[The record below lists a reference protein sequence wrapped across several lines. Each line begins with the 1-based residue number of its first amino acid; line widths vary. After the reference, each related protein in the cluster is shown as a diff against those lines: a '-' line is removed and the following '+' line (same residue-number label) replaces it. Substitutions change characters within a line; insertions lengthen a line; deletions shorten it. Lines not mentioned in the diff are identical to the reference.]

1 MKVAMIVPGGVD
13 RSGELRVIPSLI
25 ALIGRLA
32 AEHELHVFAT
42 HQEANPDSWM
52 LEGARVHNLGLPRTV
67 WRALSAIRAE
77 HRREPFNLIH
87 AFWAAR
93 QGAVAVIAAALLRLP
108 SIVHVAGGELVALTD
123 IHYGGRRAWRH
134 RVLVDAVLRRATI
147 VTCAST
153 PMLDLV
159 AESGVQAH
167 RVALGVD
174 LQRWPP
180 RQPLPRRAGEPA
192 RLVHIA
198 SLNRVKDQATLLA
211 AMCRLA
217 EAGRVFH
224 LDVIGEDTLG
234 GRIQAMASERGLSQS
249 ITFHG
254 FLTQRHMR
262 PIVEAAH
269 VAVFSSR
276 HEAGP
281 VALLETALAGVPAVG
296 TAVGHIAEWSP
307 EAALA
312 VPCQDPDALAAA
324 LSRLLDDEDLRL
336 RLANAALRRA
346 QREDVDATARAFNDM
361 YRQVTE
367 PM

>member
-1 MKVAMIVPGGVD
+1 
-13 RSGELRVIPSLI
+13 
-25 ALIGRLA
+25 
-32 AEHELHVFAT
+32 
-42 HQEANPDSWM
+42 
-52 LEGARVHNLGLPRTV
+52 
-67 WRALSAIRAE
+67 
-77 HRREPFNLIH
+77 
-87 AFWAAR
+87 
-93 QGAVAVIAAALLRLP
+93 
-108 SIVHVAGGELVALTD
+108 
-123 IHYGGRRAWRH
+123 
-134 RVLVDAVLRRATI
+134 
-147 VTCAST
+147 
-153 PMLDLV
+153 MLDLV

>member
-1 MKVAMIVPGGVD
+1 
-13 RSGELRVIPSLI
+13 
-25 ALIGRLA
+25 
-32 AEHELHVFAT
+32 
-42 HQEANPDSWM
+42 
-52 LEGARVHNLGLPRTV
+52 
-67 WRALSAIRAE
+67 
-77 HRREPFNLIH
+77 
-87 AFWAAR
+87 
-93 QGAVAVIAAALLRLP
+93 
-108 SIVHVAGGELVALTD
+108 
-123 IHYGGRRAWRH
+123 
-134 RVLVDAVLRRATI
+134 
-147 VTCAST
+147 
-153 PMLDLV
+153 
-159 AESGVQAH
+159 
-167 RVALGVD
+167 
-174 LQRWPP
+174 
-180 RQPLPRRAGEPA
+180 
-192 RLVHIA
+192 
-198 SLNRVKDQATLLA
+198 
-211 AMCRLA
+211 
-217 EAGRVFH
+217 
-224 LDVIGEDTLG
+224 
-234 GRIQAMASERGLSQS
+234 
-249 ITFHG
+249 
-254 FLTQRHMR
+254 MR